1 MRLQS
6 SKSCLLLFVS
16 VGLTACGQKAAD
28 KPSPPA
34 KVEAIGHETELMRLT
49 LTSEAVQRLG
59 LATQVVGRANGLA
72 ISRTVPGEIVAA
84 PRAGGLPVAAGAD
97 LAGLAGSQ
105 AQREADVARSS
116 ADLKLAEA
124 NLRRASS
131 LVDAEAGSIRAR
143 DEATQQVA
151 AARAALAAATAQ
163 RQALGAAVAD
173 LADVGALWVRAS
185 VPAADLAR
193 VNRAAAVSIRPV
205 GGTASIM
212 ARPVRGPATATP
224 GAASVDLYYAPAGR
238 ANFRVGERVLVDLAD
253 QNAVA
258 AATALDVPASAIL
271 TDINGGEWVYV
282 ETAART
288 YERRRVEV
296 ARITGGR
303 AVLARGLEAGAKVV
317 TAGAAELFGTEFGTK

>member
-1 MRLQS
+1 
-6 SKSCLLLFVS
+6 
-16 VGLTACGQKAAD
+16 
-28 KPSPPA
+28 
-34 KVEAIGHETELMRLT
+34 
-49 LTSEAVQRLG
+49 
-59 LATQVVGRANGLA
+59 
-72 ISRTVPGEIVAA
+72 
-84 PRAGGLPVAAGAD
+84 
-97 LAGLAGSQ
+97 
-105 AQREADVARSS
+105 
-116 ADLKLAEA
+116 
-124 NLRRASS
+124 
-131 LVDAEAGSIRAR
+131 
-143 DEATQQVA
+143 
-151 AARAALAAATAQ
+151 
-163 RQALGAAVAD
+163 
-173 LADVGALWVRAS
+173 

-253 QNAVA
+253 RNAVA
-258 AATALDVPASAIL
+258 AALDVPASAIL

-303 AVLARGLEAGAKVV
+303 AVLARGLDAGAKVV

>member
-1 MRLQS
+1 MGLHTS
-6 SKSCLLLFVS
+6 FTHFVLLGTF
-16 VGLTACGQKAAD
+16 GLSACSPAPAA
-28 KPSPPA
+28 KPQPPA
-34 KVEAIGHETELMRLT
+34 KVEAIGHETELMQLT
-49 LTSEAVQRLG
+49 LTPDAVQRLG
-59 LATQVVGRANGLA
+59 VATQAVRMAAGATL
-72 ISRTVPGEIVAA
+72 SRTVPGEIVAA
-84 PRAGGLPVAAGAD
+84 PRVGGLPVAAGSDLAA
-97 LAGLAGSQ
+97 LAGLQ
-105 AQREADVARSS
+105 ARADADVSRSM
-116 ADLKLAEA
+116 ADLKLAQA
-124 NLRRASS
+124 NLNRAAS
-131 LVDAEAGSIRAR
+131 LVEAEAGSIRAR

-151 AARAALAAATAQ
+151 AARAAMAAATGQ
-163 RQALGAAVAD
+163 RRALGQAVAGLGD
-173 LADVGALWVRAS
+173 GGTLWVRAQ
-185 VPAADLAR
+185 VPGADLGR
-193 VNRAAAVSIRPV
+193 INRAAAVQIRPV

-253 QNAVA
+253 RSAVA

>member
-1 MRLQS
+1 MPVP
-6 SKSCLLLFVS
+6 SCPSRVALMFAL
-16 VGLTACGQKAAD
+16 GLAACGPKPAD
-28 KPSPPA
+28 KPPSPA

-49 LTSEAVQRLG
+49 LTPEAVQRLG
-59 LATQVVGRANGLA
+59 LATQVVGKANGPAL
-72 ISRTVPGEIVAA
+72 SRTVPGEIVGA

-97 LAGLAGSQ
+97 LSGLAGSQ
-105 AQREADVARSS
+105 AQREAEVARSS

-151 AARAALAAATAQ
+151 AARAALAAATRQ
-163 RQALGAAVAD
+163 RQALGVAVAD
-173 LADVGALWVRAS
+173 LAEGGALWVRAS

-193 VNRAAAVSIRPV
+193 VDRAAAVSIRPV

-253 QNAVA
+253 RNAVA

-296 ARITGGR
+296 ARIAAGR

>member
-1 MRLQS
+1 MPVPSYASRLA
-6 SKSCLLLFVS
+6 LMFAL
-16 VGLTACGQKAAD
+16 GLAACGQTSAD

-49 LTSEAVQRLG
+49 LTPEAVQRLG
-59 LATQVVGRANGLA
+59 LATQVVSKANGLA
-72 ISRTVPGEIVAA
+72 MSRTVPGEIVAA

-105 AQREADVARSS
+105 AQREAEVARSS

-151 AARAALAAATAQ
+151 AARAALAAAIAQ
-163 RQALGAAVAD
+163 RKALGAAVAD
-173 LADVGALWVRAS
+173 LADGGALWVRAS

-224 GAASVDLYYAPAGR
+224 GASSVDLYYAPAGR

-253 QNAVA
+253 RSAAA
-258 AATALDVPASAIL
+258 AATVLDVPASAIL

-282 ETAART
+282 ETAPRS

-296 ARITGGR
+296 ARITAGR
-303 AVLARGLEAGAKVV
+303 AVLARGLDAGAKVV
-317 TAGAAELFGTEFGTK
+317 TTGAAELFGTEFGTK

>member
-1 MRLQS
+1 MPVQSLSSRLVLI
-6 SKSCLLLFVS
+6 CLL
-16 VGLTACGQKAAD
+16 GLSACGQAPAE

-49 LTSEAVQRLG
+49 LKPEAVQRLG
-59 LATQVVGRANGLA
+59 LATEAVRGEQRASL
-72 ISRTVPGEIVAA
+72 SRTVPGEIVAA
-84 PRAGGLPVAAGAD
+84 PRAGGLPVAAGTD
-97 LAGLAGSQ
+97 LVTLAGLQ
-105 AQREADVARSS
+105 ARADADVARSM

-124 NLRRASS
+124 NLGRASR

-151 AARAALAAATAQ
+151 AARAALAAATGQ
-163 RQALGAAVAD
+163 RQALGQSVAG
-173 LADVGALWVRAS
+173 LADAGALWVRAQ
-185 VPAADLAR
+185 VPSTDLAR
-193 VNRAAAVSIRPV
+193 INRAADVLIRPV
-205 GGTASIM
+205 GSRVSIM

-224 GAASVDLYYAPAGR
+224 GAASVDLYYAPVGR
-238 ANFRVGERVLVDLAD
+238 AGVRLGERVLVDLAESG
-253 QNAVA
+253 VA
-258 AATALDVPASAIL
+258 GAAALDVPASAIL

-282 ETAART
+282 ETAAHT

-303 AVLARGLEAGAKVV
+303 AVLVRGLEVGAMVV